1 MILTN
6 QFLDAL
12 DQFVFIVDAE
22 YKIRAFNKSF
32 ASLYFSHFDVYPEI
46 GQEGLMNYSPNLG
59 ELVRSSFKRG
69 FSGER
74 FKINNQVNGV
84 YLEFTVSP
92 IFDENQKVDSLV
104 VSAHETTQT
113 NNLIKK
119 VSAQEEK
126 YQYVVENIH
135 DVIFQTDAVGNWTFL
150 NKAWTDIFQYTVDES
165 LNTPFY
171 SYLHPDDVRKNEL
184 LFEPLIN
191 RKKKFCRHVI
201 RYITKAGK
209 VRWIKVFATLLI
221 NEDGEIIGTTGT
233 LRDITDEKVNAHF
246 NELLLN
252 NVRDLICIH
261 NQDGTY
267 LFVSPSIEDLTGFKP
282 YELIGKNPYDFF
294 HPDDLELVKNRHQ
307 EILSTQDDCTYIS
320 YRFLKKNGDYVW
332 VESNSKIFFDEYE
345 IENRIITST
354 HEIQERK
361 LAEESMMKALQ
372 KEKELNELKSRFVAM
387 TTHEFKTP
395 LSTISSSADIIEM
408 YAERSLNADT
418 ENIIKQVKNI
428 NVEVLRMT
436 NMMDASLFLGKIEAN
451 KTEVNKEEIDL
462 VSLVQYIIDR
472 QVRHQKDKRKLYFEL
487 RGTVK
492 KVFADAQHL
501 EHILDN
507 LISNAF
513 KYSPNKP
520 SPALILTF
528 NENNFTIDI
537 IDYGLGIPQNQH
549 KKVYS
554 SFFRGDNVRNIKGTG
569 LGLLIVHNLV
579 KMNGG
584 KITLESEEN
593 QGTTFTLEFPYR

>member
-584 KITLESEEN
+584 KITFESEEN

>member
-1 MILTN
+1 MILNN

-12 DQFVFIVDAE
+12 DEFVFIVDTQ
-22 YKIRAFNKSF
+22 YKIQAFNKSF
-32 ASLYFSHFDVYPEI
+32 SLLYFSHFGAYPEI
-46 GQEGLMNYSPNLG
+46 GKEGLMNNSLNLG
-59 ELVRSSFKRG
+59 ELVINSFKRG
-69 FSGER
+69 FNGER

-92 IFDENQKVDSLV
+92 IFDVNQKVESLV
-104 VSAHETTQT
+104 VSARETTQT

-150 NKAWTDIFQYTVDES
+150 NKAWTDIFQYTVQES
-165 LNTPFY
+165 INTPFY

-209 VRWIKVFATLLI
+209 VRWIKVFATLLT
-221 NEDGEIIGTTGT
+221 NEDDEIIGTTGT

-282 YELIGKNPYDFF
+282 YELIGKSPYDFF
-294 HPDDLELVKNRHQ
+294 HPDDLKLLQDRHQ
-307 EILSTQDDCTYIS
+307 EVLSTQNDCTYIS
-320 YRFLKKNGDYVW
+320 YRFLKKNGDYIW

-408 YAERSLNADT
+408 YAEHSQNTDT
-418 ENIIKQVKNI
+418 EKIIKQVKNI
-428 NVEVLRMT
+428 NAEVLRMT

-462 VSLVQYIIDR
+462 ISLVQYIIDR

-487 RGTVK
+487 RGTTK

-513 KYSPNKP
+513 KYSQNKP
-520 SPALILTF
+520 SPVLILTF
-528 NENNFTIDI
+528 NENNFTINI

-554 SFFRGDNVRNIKGTG
+554 SFFRGDNVRDIKGTG

-584 KITLESEEN
+584 KITFESEEN
-593 QGTTFTLEFPYR
+593 QGTTFTLEFPYF

>member
-1 MILTN
+1 MILNN

-12 DQFVFIVDAE
+12 DEFVFIVDTE
-22 YKIRAFNKSF
+22 YKILAFNKSF
-32 ASLYFSHFDVYPEI
+32 SSLYFSHFNVYPEI
-46 GQEGLMNYSPNLG
+46 GKEGLMNNSPNLG
-59 ELVRSSFKRG
+59 EIVKSSFQRG

-74 FKINNQVNGV
+74 FKISKQVNGV

-92 IFDENQKVDSLV
+92 IFDVNQKVESLV
-104 VSAHETTQT
+104 VSARETTQT

-150 NKAWTDIFQYTVDES
+150 NKAWTEIFQYTVQES
-165 LNTPFY
+165 INTPFY

-221 NEDGEIIGTTGT
+221 NEENEIIGTTGT
-233 LRDITDEKVNAHF
+233 LRDITDEKVNEHF

-282 YELIGKNPYDFF
+282 YELIGKSPYDFF
-294 HPDDLELVKNRHQ
+294 HPDDLKLVEKRHQ
-307 EILSTQDDCTYIS
+307 EILKVRGDSTYIS

-361 LAEESMMKALQ
+361 LAEESMMKALH

-395 LSTISSSADIIEM
+395 LSTISSSAEIIEM
-408 YAERSLNADT
+408 YAERTLNVDT

-436 NMMDASLFLGKIEAN
+436 DMMDSSLFLEKIEAN
-451 KTEVNKEEIDL
+451 KTEVNKEEIAL

-487 RGTVK
+487 RGTVR

-513 KYSPNKP
+513 KYSQNKP
-520 SPALILTF
+520 NPVLILTF
-528 NENNFTIDI
+528 NENNFTINI

-554 SFFRGDNVRNIKGTG
+554 SFFRGDNVRDIKGTG

-584 KITLESEEN
+584 KITFESEEN
-593 QGTTFTLEFPYR
+593 QGTTFTLEFPYF

>member
-1 MILTN
+1 MILNN

-135 DVIFQTDAVGNWTFL
+135 DVIFQTDVVGNWTFL

-282 YELIGKNPYDFF
+282 HELIGKSPYDFF
-294 HPDDLELVKNRHQ
+294 HPDDLKLVKERHQ
-307 EILSTQDDCTYIS
+307 EVLRTKGDSTYTSC
-320 YRFLKKNGDYVW
+320 RFLRKMAIMFGWNQ
-332 VESNSKIFFDEYE
+332 
-345 IENRIITST
+345 
-354 HEIQERK
+354 IQ
-361 LAEESMMKALQ
+361 
-372 KEKELNELKSRFVAM
+372 
-387 TTHEFKTP
+387 
-395 LSTISSSADIIEM
+395 
-408 YAERSLNADT
+408 
-418 ENIIKQVKNI
+418 
-428 NVEVLRMT
+428 
-436 NMMDASLFLGKIEAN
+436 
-451 KTEVNKEEIDL
+451 
-462 VSLVQYIIDR
+462 
-472 QVRHQKDKRKLYFEL
+472 
-487 RGTVK
+487 
-492 KVFADAQHL
+492 
-501 EHILDN
+501 
-507 LISNAF
+507 
-513 KYSPNKP
+513 KYSLMSMKLKIGL
-520 SPALILTF
+520 SPQLMKS
-528 NENNFTIDI
+528 
-537 IDYGLGIPQNQH
+537 
-549 KKVYS
+549 KK
-554 SFFRGDNVRNIKGTG
+554 GN
-569 LGLLIVHNLV
+569 
-579 KMNGG
+579 
-584 KITLESEEN
+584 
-593 QGTTFTLEFPYR
+593 

>member
-1 MILTN
+1 MTLNN

-12 DQFVFIVDAE
+12 DEFVFIVDTE
-22 YKIRAFNKSF
+22 YKILAFNKSF
-32 ASLYFSHFDVYPEI
+32 SSLYFSHLNVYPEI
-46 GQEGLMNYSPNLG
+46 GKEGLMNNSPNLG
-59 ELVRSSFKRG
+59 EIVKSSFLRG

-74 FKINNQVNGV
+74 FKINKQVNDV
-84 YLEFTVSP
+84 HLEFTVSP
-92 IFDENQKVDSLV
+92 IFDVNQKVESLV
-104 VSAHETTQT
+104 ISAHETTQT
-113 NNLIKK
+113 NILIKK

-150 NKAWTDIFQYTVDES
+150 NKAWTNIFQYTVEES
-165 LNTPFY
+165 VNTPFY
-171 SYLHPDDVRKNEL
+171 SYLHPDDVKKNEL

-201 RYITKAGK
+201 RYITKVGK
-209 VRWIKVFATLLI
+209 IRWIKVFATLLI
-221 NEDGEIIGTTGT
+221 NEVDEIIGTTGT

-267 LFVSPSIEDLTGFKP
+267 LFVSPSIEELTGFKP
-282 YELIGKNPYDFF
+282 HELIGKSPYDFF
-294 HPDDLELVKNRHQ
+294 HPDDLTLIKKRHQ
-307 EILSTQDDCTYIS
+307 EISKVRGDSTYTS

-395 LSTISSSADIIEM
+395 LSTISSSAEIIEM
-408 YAERSLNADT
+408 YAERTLNIDT

-428 NVEVLRMT
+428 NVEVVRMT
-436 NMMDASLFLGKIEAN
+436 NMMDSSLFLEKIEAN
-451 KTEVNKEEIDL
+451 KTEVSKEEIDL
-462 VSLVQYIIDR
+462 VSLVQYTIDR

-487 RGTVK
+487 RGTVR
-492 KVFADAQHL
+492 KVLADAQHL

-513 KYSPNKP
+513 KYSQNKP
-520 SPALILTF
+520 NPALILTF
-528 NENNFTIDI
+528 NENNFIINI

-554 SFFRGDNVRNIKGTG
+554 SFFRGDNVRDIKGTG

-584 KITLESEEN
+584 EITFESEEN
-593 QGTTFTLEFPYR
+593 KGTTFTLEFPYI